1 MAFISN
7 GTMSNLVVY
16 NATMNNATLFNRSL
30 YNETI
35 HNGSLITTGASTRS
49 QPIPSKLTA
58 FSVVLVTMYIPFLLV
73 AGIGNLLVILVRVKR
88 FKQSGLSAYK
98 QMICHLSLA
107 DIIYAT
113 AIPLDIYQRL
123 KGKHWITNSGVCKL
137 LRTTQSASLTASV
150 CILTAMALE
159 RFQGISNPLAHHWS
173 TKKLVSVSDF
183 MDSREIELVPGLVKL
198 LNDENKETITSGRG
212 PRCIAFQLRIFH
224 DSIGIRLKNAMHLG
238 KKFFPAIHL

>member
-1 MAFISN
+1 
-7 GTMSNLVVY
+7 MSNLIVY

-30 YNETI
+30 YNDTT
-35 HNGSLITTGASTRS
+35 HNGSLITTDASTRS
-49 QPIPSKLTA
+49 QPIPSELTA
-58 FSVVLVTMYIPFLLV
+58 FSIVLVTMYIPFLLV

-123 KGKHWITNSGVCKL
+123 KGKHWITSSGVCKL

-173 TKKLVSVSDF
+173 TKKVSQILSAIMF
-183 MDSREIELVPGLVKL
+183 NWWRTLCGGLV
-198 LNDENKETITSGRG
+198 DG
-212 PRCIAFQLRIFH
+212 
-224 DSIGIRLKNAMHLG
+224 D
-238 KKFFPAIHL
+238 